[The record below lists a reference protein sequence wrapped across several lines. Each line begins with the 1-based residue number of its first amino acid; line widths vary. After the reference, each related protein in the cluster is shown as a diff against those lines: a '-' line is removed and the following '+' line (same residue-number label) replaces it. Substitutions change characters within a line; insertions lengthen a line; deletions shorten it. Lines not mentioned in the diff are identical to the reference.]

1 MLDAIPADA
10 FTSLKQDRDAKLG
23 GYVSRT
29 VNRVVQ
35 SGEFYAVIYDAV
47 FERDDAVT
55 LRVVFRVAE
64 PHEVSGLWFN
74 K

>member
-1 MLDAIPADA
+1 MGKEIKYPG
-10 FTSLKQDRDAKLG
+10 AKLG

-29 VNRVVQ
+29 VNRVVK
-35 SGEFYAVIYDAV
+35 SGDFYAIIYDAV
-47 FERDDAVT
+47 FEKDGAVAF
-55 LRVVFRVAE
+55 RVVVRVAE